1 MMQGMI
7 GQLVGGMFKSGG
19 GSSAKPTYSPGGEM
33 GNIGGGSSDGGG
45 MPIVTANTQSI
56 PYKQSEPAK
65 ASDFGGSPRGTY
77 GLKNPD
83 MGFYGH
89 MTVAKCSKKVNI
101 IGRGD

>member
-19 GSSAKPTYSPGGEM
+19 GSSSKPVYSAGGEM
-33 GNIGGGSSDGGG
+33 GNIGGGGGSPLVATQNNQSVSNPWIDKSG
-45 MPIVTANTQSI
+45 AATA
-56 PYKQSEPAK
+56 A
-65 ASDFGGSPRGTY
+65 DFGGSPRGTY